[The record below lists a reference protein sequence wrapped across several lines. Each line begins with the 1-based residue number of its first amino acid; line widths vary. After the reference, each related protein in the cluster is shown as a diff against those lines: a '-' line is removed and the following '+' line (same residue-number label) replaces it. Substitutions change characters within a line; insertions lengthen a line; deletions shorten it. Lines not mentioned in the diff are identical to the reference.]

1 MPSIFFDKK
10 IAQNRENFFVQ
21 LFIKLVLTN
30 WAEVWYNGVRA
41 KPARLRGDKKRGL
54 NVFSALKRKSY

>member
-1 MPSIFFDKK
+1 MTSVPSIFFDKK
-10 IAQNRENFFVQ
+10 VAQNRENFFVQ

-41 KPARLRGDKKRGL
+41 KPGRPLGDKQKEGL
-54 NVFSALKRKSY
+54 TFFSAL